1 MQRGSV
7 CAGRTTTTCRPHDNY
22 DDYDNQDNK
31 NDDYNNQDNDDDT
44 YRERNPTGICDRV
57 QIRRTS
63 RNPLV

>member
-31 NDDYNNQDNDDDT
+31 NDDYNNQDNNNDDDT
-44 YRERNPTGICDRV
+44 Y
-57 QIRRTS
+57 
-63 RNPLV
+63 